1 LSRRETK
8 FVNEYDVY
16 HDESQ
21 IAGYWHGIMF
31 VQRHSRSQLLALLE
45 QIRKNTACFNPVSLK
60 NLEKLSGRSF
70 RCITCWMAVG
80 VASLIQSF
88 KGRHYALPTGKEGR
102 WAEFRPLSD
111 VLSTRFVLFRVKGG
125 LGPLTLCHD
134 YAAKVEATFRMAF
147 KGGLTMFAR
156 QGEELC
162 IRSLHFDGY
171 KHYKRR
177 LDLHRILRKI
187 GTPPRGVHLHRE
199 IVLGDGTSDHRD
211 RDAQPY
217 ADCQLLQLTDLLVS
231 GFRTVLGQSTSD
243 AQRRVCAP
251 LAELASKW
259 DRGLAGFKNS
269 RWYKGFC
276 ISEGCIEDGEW
287 RFGRIEAESGPLQGR
302 LFASHG

>member
-1 LSRRETK
+1 
-8 FVNEYDVY
+8 
-16 HDESQ
+16 
-21 IAGYWHGIMF
+21 
-31 VQRHSRSQLLALLE
+31 
-45 QIRKNTACFNPVSLK
+45 
-60 NLEKLSGRSF
+60 
-70 RCITCWMAVG
+70 MAVG

-217 ADCQLLQLTDLLVS
+217 ADCQLLQLTDPSCEWLQDS
-231 GFRTVLGQSTSD
+231 PRTVNQRCPKAGLCPTSGIGIEMGSRIGWLQEQPMVQGLLH
-243 AQRRVCAP
+243 QRRM
-251 LAELASKW
+251 
-259 DRGLAGFKNS
+259 
-269 RWYKGFC
+269 Y
-276 ISEGCIEDGEW
+276 
-287 RFGRIEAESGPLQGR
+287 
-302 LFASHG
+302 